1 MVKRRCSVFKA
12 AGGRSVFWECHPL
25 ADLENHCHN
34 NSLAACTK
42 KPITLVKSIE
52 RPQLQELPTS
62 SKFAYMA
69 DRKKSW
75 HCTGKILNT
84 PWFSCPEYKSPWTWT
99 KWGNCAMF
107 WQTHSREQANIK
119 NCFDLICWYLLLLQ
133 LYLDT
138 SSHEDC
144 QLFDNMRLSEYGREE
159 ICESL
164 KRISRVQ
171 TNRLSKDSCGSY
183 VVRYFENCTRRSG
196 HQETL
201 PDWR

>member
-1 MVKRRCSVFKA
+1 MQCFRSCWWKKCFLGMPSF
-12 AGGRSVFWECHPL
+12 GRPRE
-25 ADLENHCHN
+25 
-34 NSLAACTK
+34 SLSRQQFDCVHKETDNTCEKHWKTTVAR
-42 KPITLVKSIE
+42 ITNKL
-52 RPQLQELPTS
+52 S
-62 SKFAYMA
+62 SQFTYMA

-144 QLFDNMRLSEYGREE
+144 QLFDNMRLSEFGREE
-159 ICESL
+159 ICES
-164 KRISRVQ
+164 
-171 TNRLSKDSCGSY
+171 
-183 VVRYFENCTRRSG
+183 
-196 HQETL
+196 
-201 PDWR
+201 